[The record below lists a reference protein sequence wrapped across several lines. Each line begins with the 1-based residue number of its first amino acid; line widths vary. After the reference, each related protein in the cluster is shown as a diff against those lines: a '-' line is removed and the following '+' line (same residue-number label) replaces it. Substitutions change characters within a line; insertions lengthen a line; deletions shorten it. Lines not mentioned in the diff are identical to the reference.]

1 MGAYGLVLLGG
12 VLQGFSMA
20 WPDAALGNV
29 LGITGTPSGL
39 LQVLSLALL
48 GATLLQVASQEAAI
62 DGSGKA
68 IASASSA
75 SSSAGATGKRAWLQ
89 GAALASLFATTAMVS
104 TWGWLYVA
112 MHRYGDMP
120 AALSALA
127 VLLLA
132 LALSVYFGVAG
143 AIWVALVRRSIL
155 SLRVTEGRV
164 ALHASGQTLTEVRQ
178 GLSRMVLFAALWTL
192 AELARGEWFTGF
204 PWGAGGYAH
213 PDSQLATYLPWLGVY
228 GVGGLASLLAMAIP
242 VTIALLM
249 SQRTKAWQWLAV
261 GAVLM
266 AWIVPVALNAYG
278 TQFTT
283 STGHMTVRLLQGN
296 IPQDE
301 KFVGGMGVK
310 VALNWYSEQLMA
322 NEEALVVTPETAI
335 PVLPQQLPTDYWKP
349 LREKFAN
356 AAHDGKPAQLA
367 LIGIPMGGLNVGYS
381 NSVLGMGPTDT
392 AYRYD
397 KQHLV
402 PFGEF
407 VPPFFQWFV
416 RMMNIPLGE
425 FGQARPAASI
435 MSWQG
440 QRLLPQICYEDLF
453 GEELARYFLNE
464 QQAPTVL
471 VNMSNLAWFGDTTA
485 AAQHVLISRMRA
497 LEFQRPIIRATNTG
511 MTALIDAQGHINF
524 ALPAF
529 TRGVL
534 LGSFEGRSGLTPYA
548 QWTSRWGLLPLWSLC
563 FAIVLVFIAFSRRSG
578 PQAL

>member
-1 MGAYGLVLLGG
+1 
-12 VLQGFSMA
+12 
-20 WPDAALGNV
+20 
-29 LGITGTPSGL
+29 
-39 LQVLSLALL
+39 
-48 GATLLQVASQEAAI
+48 
-62 DGSGKA
+62 
-68 IASASSA
+68 
-75 SSSAGATGKRAWLQ
+75 
-89 GAALASLFATTAMVS
+89 
-104 TWGWLYVA
+104 
-112 MHRYGDMP
+112 
-120 AALSALA
+120 
-127 VLLLA
+127 
-132 LALSVYFGVAG
+132 
-143 AIWVALVRRSIL
+143 
-155 SLRVTEGRV
+155 
-164 ALHASGQTLTEVRQ
+164 
-178 GLSRMVLFAALWTL
+178 
-192 AELARGEWFTGF
+192 
-204 PWGAGGYAH
+204 
-213 PDSQLATYLPWLGVY
+213 
-228 GVGGLASLLAMAIP
+228 
-242 VTIALLM
+242 
-249 SQRTKAWQWLAV
+249 
-261 GAVLM
+261 
-266 AWIVPVALNAYG
+266 
-278 TQFTT
+278 
-283 STGHMTVRLLQGN
+283 
-296 IPQDE
+296 
-301 KFVGGMGVK
+301 
-310 VALNWYSEQLMA
+310 
-322 NEEALVVTPETAI
+322 
-335 PVLPQQLPTDYWKP
+335 

-548 QWTSRWGLLPLWSLC
+548 QWTSRWGLLPLWLIC
-563 FAIVLVFIAFSRRSG
+563 GAIVLVLGLFSLRSG
-578 PQAL
+578 SRAL